1 MTQDPVRSAPQDR
14 ATVRFAHIS
23 GREDRLAFRCDP
35 KWFLFNK
42 SFSLAMPEPRVMAF
56 VTVHVGRL
64 GANGE
69 NINFLAAA

>member
-1 MTQDPVRSAPQDR
+1 
-14 ATVRFAHIS
+14 
-23 GREDRLAFRCDP
+23 LAFRCDP